1 MLALAFVAFEVLVA
15 VFAPVVANHD
25 PNHQH
30 LGMAFRLPSRDHWLG
45 NDDLGRDIFARVV
58 FGARVSLRVS
68 FQVVA
73 SALVVA
79 LPIGLLSG
87 YIGGKVDNL
96 FMRVMDAIMS
106 FPPLILALAIAGVLG
121 PGLNNAALALTV
133 VFVPSFARLIRA
145 QTLGVRQ
152 ETFVEA
158 SRSIGTPTRRILLRR
173 VLPNAIS
180 PVVVQASLALGSALL
195 AEAAL
200 SFLGLGVQPPA
211 ASWGS
216 MLRRSFDFIFTESWM
231 MLIPGAAIAL
241 TVLAYNTIGDGLRD
255 ALGISGG
262 RRHGRR
268 ARRGLTTVDR
278 AAPKGVAHPRHPAPV
293 LVVDDLDVTISTTAG
308 PVKVVE
314 GVSFE
319 IGEGET
325 LGLVGESGCGK
336 TVTSLAIMRL
346 LPSPTARIT
355 AGTATLQGRNLFALS
370 FREVRALRGPVMAM
384 VFQDPMTSLNPA
396 FTIGNQLAEAI
407 RWHEPVNRRHAHGR
421 ALELLDLVGISASR
435 VHAYPHEL
443 SGGTRQRAMIA
454 IALACR
460 PKLLIADEP
469 TTALDVTVQA
479 QILELLKS
487 LRDEMGMSMLFVTH
501 DLGVVADICDRVVVM
516 YAGQI
521 VEQAAVTEL
530 FRSPTHPY
538 TEGLLKAMPQD
549 ATPGEPLFVIPGQ
562 VPSPGEHEAGC
573 RFANRCDYARPK
585 CVAGP
590 VPLLE
595 AADEHV
601 SRCVR
606 VDELVLGR
614 HE

>member
-1 MLALAFVAFEVLVA
+1 MVALAFVAFEVLVA
-15 VFAPVVANHD
+15 VLAPVVANHD
-25 PNHQH
+25 PNRQH
-30 LGMAFRLPSRDHWLG
+30 LTMAFQAPSPDHWLG
-45 NDDLGRDIFARVV
+45 TDDLGRDLFARVL
-58 FGARVSLRVS
+58 FGARISLRVS

-79 LPIGLLSG
+79 LPIGLSSG
-87 YIGGKVDNL
+87 YLGGKVDGVL
-96 FMRVMDAIMS
+96 MRVTDAIMS

-158 SRSIGTPTRRILLRR
+158 SRSIGTPTRRILFRR

-216 MLRRSFDFIFTESWM
+216 MLRRSFDFIFTKSWM

-241 TVLAYNTIGDGLRD
+241 TVLAYNTVGDGLRD
-255 ALGISGG
+255 SLGISGS
-262 RRHGRR
+262 RRRDRG
-268 ARRGLTTVDR
+268 ARRGLTTVDS
-278 AAPKGVAHPRHPAPV
+278 AAPIRVAQRPGPAPV
-293 LVVDDLDVTISTTAG
+293 LVVDGLEVTMSATAG
-308 PVKVVE
+308 GVKVVE

-325 LGLVGESGCGK
+325 LGLVGESGSGK

-355 AGTATLQGRNLFALS
+355 AGTATLHGRDLFGLS
-370 FREVRALRGPVMAM
+370 FREIRAVRGPVMAM
-384 VFQDPMTSLNPA
+384 IFQDPMTSLNPA
-396 FTIGNQLAEAI
+396 FTIGSQIAEAM
-407 RWHEPVNRRHAHGR
+407 RWHEPVNRGKAAGR
-421 ALELLDLVGISASR
+421 AMELLDLVGIPASR

-443 SGGTRQRAMIA
+443 SGGMRQRTMIA

-469 TTALDVTVQA
+469 TTALDVTIQA

-487 LRDEMGMSMLFVTH
+487 LRHEMGMSMLFVTH
-501 DLGVVADICDRVVVM
+501 DLGVVADICDRVAVM

-521 VEQAAVTEL
+521 VEQASATEL
-530 FRSPTHPY
+530 FQSPKHPY

-549 ATPGEPLFVIPGQ
+549 ATPGEPLFVIPGR

-573 RFANRCDYARPK
+573 RFANRCDHARPE
-585 CVAGP
+585 CVAGA

-595 AADEHV
+595 AAGEHV

-606 VDELVLGR
+606 VKELALGR
-614 HE
+614 HP